1 LTKGGIL
8 ATVVGDGQIEHV
20 RIPIGM
26 MTVEL
31 GADTGLK
38 LVKKSFHILITK
50 QAKHKIKNERS
61 SMLLS
66 FKNIKPLQWNDV
78 WQ

>member
-1 LTKGGIL
+1 MTKGGIL

-38 LVKKSFHILITK
+38 LVKKSFHILNNQTGQTQNKKMKGQHVVIF
-50 QAKHKIKNERS
+50 QKH
-61 SMLLS
+61 
-66 FKNIKPLQWNDV
+66 
-78 WQ
+78 